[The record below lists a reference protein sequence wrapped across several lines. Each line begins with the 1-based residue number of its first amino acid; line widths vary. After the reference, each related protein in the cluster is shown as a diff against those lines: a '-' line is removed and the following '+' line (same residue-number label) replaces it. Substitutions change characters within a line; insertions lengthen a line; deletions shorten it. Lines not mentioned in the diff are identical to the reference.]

1 MPRRRPASP
10 APPPGP
16 ARPSPPEAAERL
28 QKILAARGWPSRR
41 AAEALI
47 AQGRVTVDGRVAR
60 AGERADPGRQLIAVD
75 GRPVASA
82 PAPLRT
88 LMLHKPTG
96 VVVTRSDERGRR
108 TVYDLLPG
116 APPGLRYA
124 GRLDRDSEG
133 LLLLTTD
140 GRLAFRLA
148 HPRYGVEKV
157 YEATVEGEP
166 GAAALAALRRG
177 LVLEDGPTAPAR
189 ARLLGRARGP
199 AGAGRA
205 RVRLALREGRKR
217 QVRRMLEAVGHPV
230 LRLVRTRVGPLELG
244 ALPSGA
250 ARPLAPDELD
260 ALYGL
265 VSLGR

>member
-10 APPPGP
+10 APPQGP
-16 ARPSPPEAAERL
+16 ERPSPPEAAERL
-28 QKILAARGWPSRR
+28 QKVLAARGWPSRR

-75 GRPVASA
+75 GRPVAAA
-82 PAPLRT
+82 PAPRRT
-88 LMLHKPTG
+88 LMLHKPRG
-96 VVVTRSDERGRR
+96 VVVTRRDERGRR

-133 LLLLTTD
+133 LLLLTSD

-166 GAAALAALRRG
+166 GGAALAALRG
-177 LVLEDGPTAPAR
+177 GILLGDGETAPAR
-189 ARLLGRARGP
+189 ARLLGRPRGP
-199 AGAGRA
+199 AGARRS
-205 RVRLALREGRKR
+205 RVRLVLHEGRKR

-230 LRLVRTRVGPLELG
+230 RRLVRTRVGPLELG
-244 ALPSGA
+244 ALPPGA
-250 ARPLAPDELD
+250 ARPLTGAELAELYAHV
-260 ALYGL
+260 ALEP
-265 VSLGR
+265 